1 MTNMKIVK
9 DAVDEKSY
17 HRIVPMEMEVIFE
30 PSKDRIKDT
39 RPRGLVLD
47 FLAEMEQKGF
57 NSNCLYNLDMSI
69 EIDLWK
75 YEGVKFITCKGKAT
89 VKQTI

>member
-1 MTNMKIVK
+1 MTKMTIIK

-17 HRIVPMEMEVIFE
+17 HRIVPMDFHVEFSN
-30 PSKDRIKDT
+30 SKSRIKDT

-57 NSNCLYNLDMSI
+57 NSNCQYNLDMSI
-69 EIDLWK
+69 EIELWK

-89 VKQTI
+89 VKK